1 MMNINQIMKQAQQM
15 QKKLQAEQETLKNT
29 DFEGTSGNGAVKVI
43 MNGEYTVKQ
52 VLIDKNVI
60 DSEDKGFLED
70 LIIVAT
76 NDCVA
81 KIKKATESSMNSATG
96 GIKLPF

>member
-1 MMNINQIMKQAQQM
+1 MNINQIMKQAQQM
-15 QKKLQAEQETLKNT
+15 QKKLQAEQEALKNT
-29 DFEGTSGNGAVKVI
+29 DFEGVAGNGAVKVV
-43 MNGEYTVKQ
+43 MNGEYVVKSIF
-52 VLIDKNVI
+52 IDKSVI
-60 DSEDKGFLED
+60 DPEDKETLED
-70 LIIVAT
+70 LIMVAT

>member
-1 MMNINQIMKQAQQM
+1 MNINQIMKQAQQM
-15 QKKLQAEQETLKNT
+15 QKKLQAEQEALKNT
-29 DFEGTSGNGAVKVI
+29 DFEGMAGNGAVKVV
-43 MNGEYTVKQ
+43 MNGEYNVKS
-52 VLIDKNVI
+52 VFIDKNVI
-60 DSEDKGFLED
+60 DPEDKETLED
-70 LIIVAT
+70 LIMVAT